1 MRNYSVKNLVFASSS
16 SVYGN
21 KSGKLQ
27 ETDVCDEQISPYAVS
42 KKTVELLNYSYHV
55 NFKMNVIN
63 LRLFSVYG
71 KNQRPDLV
79 IHKFFNNISQNKPIE
94 IYGNGEAKRDFT
106 YIDNVVEAF
115 YNSVLYFEKQKQN
128 VYETINIGNDKP
140 ISLLLLLDYIK
151 EIIQNEKIQFV
162 TKDIVKGD
170 VDTTHADIEK
180 AKKLLNYI
188 PSISLGKGIKLF
200 YEWFKNEKK

>member
-1 MRNYSVKNLVFASSS
+1 
-16 SVYGN
+16 
-21 KSGKLQ
+21 
-27 ETDVCDEQISPYAVS
+27 
-42 KKTVELLNYSYHV
+42 
-55 NFKMNVIN
+55 
-63 LRLFSVYG
+63 VYG

-170 VDTTHADIEK
+170 VDITHADIEK
-180 AKKLLNYI
+180 AKELLHYN
-188 PSISLGKGIKLF
+188 PSVSLDEGIKLF
-200 YEWFKNEKK
+200 YKWFKNKKI